1 MLGPE
6 PLVALAPMA
15 NEDAKTEPKK
25 KTGKTKA
32 SPKKAAAKAAPN
44 KGSAK
49 KSSKKA
55 PEFGAKSDFIR
66 LQPKHMTA
74 KAVVEAGK
82 AMGLIFSDGLVYA
95 VRGASKKSGGGSAKA
110 TLKKTAAKAKRGNGR
125 SAAGSSGE
133 SSTLE
138 SDLRRCIAELGLARA
153 RAIFSEVERAF
164 AGG

>member
-1 MLGPE
+1 
-6 PLVALAPMA
+6 MA
-15 NEDAKTEPKK
+15 NEDAKTEPKR

-95 VRGASKKSGGGSAKA
+95 VRGAKKAGAGNAR
-110 TLKKTAAKAKRGNGR
+110 TTPKKTATKAKRAQGFNA
-125 SAAGSSGE
+125 SGSSGE
-133 SSTLE
+133 YSTLE
-138 SDLRRCIAELGLARA
+138 SDLRRCIAELGLSKS
-153 RAIFSEVERAF
+153 RAIFADVEKAF
-164 AGG
+164 AGR